1 MNSVITIKNF
11 QDITAADAL
20 GELYSSSTTIN
31 LSSAIKDA
39 IMLVLTSNDKTAAGF
54 NEDFINYSIEQII
67 SNINV
72 ILPSFISYEN
82 DTNGLLTG
90 VVLQFANIRLM
101 STQNTFTFTISGFK
115 DAVLNSTIPLTSQG
129 QEINSGST
137 QGSIKNTAQTT
148 SSTAY

>member
-1 MNSVITIKNF
+1 MNNVITIKNF

-20 GELYSSSTTIN
+20 ADQYSSSTIN
-31 LSSAIKDA
+31 LSGAIKDA
-39 IMLVLTSNDKTAAGF
+39 IMLVLTSNDKTAAEF
-54 NEDFINYSIEQII
+54 NEDYINYSIEQII

-101 STQNTFTFTISGFK
+101 STQNTFTFTISGFEN
-115 DAVLNSTIPLTSQG
+115 AVLNSTIPLTSQG

-148 SSTAY
+148 SSTTN